1 MNDPILENYFK
12 QLHPWLDQDRLS
24 VNMSTVEAATIIKNI
39 LSQWDVI
46 ALYPRG
52 SGKLLSRTL
61 QKIALMKALEVL
73 ERDYNR

>member
-12 QLHPWLDQDRLS
+12 QLHPWLDHDRLS

-52 SGKLLSRTL
+52 SGNVLSCTL